1 MRPLI
6 LAAVG
11 FAALSSGGAALSQ
24 SHTRMRDGD
33 TILVLHPLRAHT
45 LADDDP
51 HGDLHAHRGGYL
63 DHDIRDDDPRAD
75 LRARHSDRR
84 YTADD
89 LRRDRRAALRD
100 RPQTVTPEDE
110 AAAAVETEPVA
121 PSDAD

>member
-11 FAALSSGGAALSQ
+11 FAALPGVDEALALSPGQ
-24 SHTRMRDGD
+24 VRDGD
-33 TILVLHPLRAHT
+33 TIIILHPLRAHT
-45 LADDDP
+45 LTDDNP
-51 HGDLHAHRGGYL
+51 RGDLHAHRGDYL
-63 DHDIRDDDPRAD
+63 DHDSRDDDPRAD
-75 LRARHSDRR
+75 LRARHGDRHD
-84 YTADD
+84 TADD

-121 PSDAD
+121 PPDEG